1 MAAGMD
7 DSDPARAEALIRA
20 VNEALAGAGGQ
31 PVTLIQTVAA
41 MYRDCLAA
49 GLPEQRA
56 FEVALFMLRY
66 FLDSNPVM
74 PGDAA

>member
-1 MAAGMD
+1 MPGMD

-31 PVTLIQTVAA
+31 PVTLLQSAA
-41 MYRDCLAA
+41 VMYRDSLGA
-49 GLPEQRA
+49 GFPERRA
-56 FEVALFMLRY
+56 FDVTLFMLQY
-66 FLDSNPVM
+66 FLDRNPVA